1 MENGETLKAMTHE
14 PRNTIWGTLGNPVV
28 LIAVSILISVNVLI
42 GMAIFGS
49 DHGVLAS
56 MSRID
61 YARGLITYL
70 FAIVTIGTAVLLIVS
85 ALTGTDDLA
94 HQRRFQRG
102 KEILSL
108 LLGLFGTIVGFY
120 FGSEI
125 SQGNVAVLQTAP
137 LRVGRSGTPPNS
149 KITVT
154 TYVSGGKAPYEYAIT
169 IGDAAR
175 GAFEPV
181 PGNGWI
187 MKELD
192 GAQSAGAGSSQI
204 SIDVRDADGH
214 SSHQSAVLLNQP

>member
-1 MENGETLKAMTHE
+1 MENQ
-14 PRNTIWGTLGNPVV
+14 PQNTVLGALGNPVV

-125 SQGNVAVLQTAP
+125 SQGNTAVLQTAP
-137 LRVGRSGTPPNS
+137 LRIGRIGTPPDS

-154 TYVSGGKAPYEYAIT
+154 TFVTGGKGPYEYVIT
-169 IGDAAR
+169 LGDAPR
-175 GAFEPV
+175 GTFQPV
-181 PGNGWI
+181 PANGWI
-187 MKELD
+187 TKEID
-192 GAQSAGAGSSQI
+192 AKQNASQI
-204 SIDVRDADGH
+204 ALDVRDSEGH
-214 SSHQSAVLLNQP
+214 SSHQSAVLMNQP